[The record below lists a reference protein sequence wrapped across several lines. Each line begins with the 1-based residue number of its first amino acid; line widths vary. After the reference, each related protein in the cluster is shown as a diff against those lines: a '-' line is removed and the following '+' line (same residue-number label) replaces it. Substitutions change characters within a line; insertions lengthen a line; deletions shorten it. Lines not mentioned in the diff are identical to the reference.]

1 MNDAEDLKHISKFLS
16 KQHLLAL
23 CAAADGDIWSANC
36 FYVADISTM
45 TLFFMSELKTLHG
58 TLMHKNPHVVGTI
71 APQPKT
77 IALIKGI
84 QYRGEAFILTGEAET
99 AARSLYCKDF
109 PIAATMKAPVWAL
122 KLNQIK
128 MTDNTLGF
136 GKKLMWQREQGDDSA
151 VR

>member
-1 MNDAEDLKHISKFLS
+1 MNDADDVKHIGKFLG
-16 KQHLLAL
+16 KHHVLAL
-23 CAAADGDIWSANC
+23 CATADGDMWSANC

-45 TLFFMSELKTLHG
+45 TLYFMSELKTLHG
-58 TLMHKNPHVVGTI
+58 TLMHKNPQVVGTI
-71 APQPKT
+71 APAPKT

-84 QYRGEAFILTGEAET
+84 QYRGDALILTGEEET
-99 AARSLYCKDF
+99 AARYLYCQHF

-136 GKKLMWQREQGDDSA
+136 GKKLFWTREAS
-151 VR
+151 